1 MSLQRQFPV
10 TNKVDVATEETIF
23 SVAEYI
29 SLLNVKFKPLKATIQ
44 GEITRIK
51 YSQKALYFSLQDKDR
66 TVLNCLVWLSR
77 LQSLGIELKDGMEVK
92 IQGYPDVYPQTGL
105 LTFKA
110 DVITPIG
117 EGALKLA
124 FEKLK
129 KDLEAQG
136 YFRQDRKQQLPPHVE
151 RIGLITSES
160 GVVIKDFL
168 TGLGHHGLTVDFYD
182 VRVEGLNAI
191 EQIVTAIQWFNE
203 QAQDVQVLVIA
214 RGGGSLERL
223 QPFNSL
229 EVAKAIYGSKIP
241 VMTAIGHETDT
252 TIADLVADVR
262 ASVPMDAGKR
272 LADPWVKAAERI
284 DTIES
289 NVLSSFKNACRQLDA
304 KLTLYS
310 ENFVSCYAKFLSHC
324 RKDVD
329 SYQQN
334 LMRCFRDVLRRIQ
347 SIEGDFSHNYERFAN
362 RLTNTRITIN
372 SLEQNIL
379 REAGRFF
386 AGLTRL

>member
-1 MSLQRQFPV
+1 M
-10 TNKVDVATEETIF
+10 
-23 SVAEYI
+23 
-29 SLLNVKFKPLKATIQ
+29 
-44 GEITRIK
+44 
-51 YSQKALYFSLQDKDR
+51 
-66 TVLNCLVWLSR
+66 
-77 LQSLGIELKDGMEVK
+77 
-92 IQGYPDVYPQTGL
+92 
-105 LTFKA
+105 
-110 DVITPIG
+110 
-117 EGALKLA
+117 KLA

-136 YFRQDRKQQLPPHVE
+136 YFRQDRKQHLPPHVE

-168 TGLGHHGLTVDFYD
+168 TGLGQHGLAVDFYD

-272 LADPWVKAAERI
+272 LADPWVTAAERI
-284 DTIES
+284 DTIER
-289 NVLSSFKNACRQLDA
+289 NVLSSFKHACRQLDA

-329 SYQQN
+329 AYQQN

-347 SIEGDFSHNYERFAN
+347 SIEGNFSHNYERFSN
-362 RLTNTRITIN
+362 RLTKNRITIN

-386 AGLTRL
+386 ASLNSSLRGLEEQFQNSYTWLGRFLRSLKEDVATHDVQIEREAKRWYLAIEKRISECEKMLLACDPRLKLKQGFSIVKDKSGKVIKSSKTVALRDIIHIELYEGGLDTKVENIQ